1 MARAANRSPRI
12 GVALAGGGPLGVVYE
27 IGALVALEEAIP
39 QLRFTECVGYVGVSA
54 GGFVAAGLANGIGP
68 REQCRSFIE
77 NIGPRS
83 DVLDPAVMT
92 RPAWDE
98 FARRLRQLPGALAG
112 MALDALFGIGSR
124 GRVINQLGH
133 LLPIGMFSNRTVHEH
148 LSRVFSSRGRTN
160 DFRKLRRRLVI
171 VAVDLDSGEA
181 MPFGKPGH
189 DKVPISLAV
198 QASAALPGLFPPV
211 EIDGRFYV
219 DGALRK
225 TMHASVLLDEG
236 LDLLVCLN
244 PLVPWDGRPQAHPDA
259 PDARPRDTP
268 PPRLVDRGLPA
279 VMSQTFRS
287 LIHSRMELGMRGY
300 SHAYPGTDIVL
311 VEPRA
316 SDATIFFH
324 NPFSYSQRRW
334 MAQHAYAETRRW
346 LRSRRLAVGQ
356 TLARHGLAL
365 DDAVL
370 DDPRRT
376 LLDVRVPP
384 RGRAQQALRQLE
396 QTLDRLES
404 AQDATPSR

>member
-1 MARAANRSPRI
+1 MARAARRSPRI
-12 GVALAGGGPLGVVYE
+12 GIALAGGGPLGVVYE

-68 REQCRSFIE
+68 RELCRSFIE
-77 NIGPRS
+77 NTGPRS
-83 DVLDPAVMT
+83 DVLDPAAMV

-98 FARRLRQLPGALAG
+98 FSRRLRQLPGALAG

-124 GRVINQLGH
+124 GRVIDQLGH

-148 LSRVFSSRGRTN
+148 LSRVFSVRDRTN
-160 DFRKLRRRLVI
+160 DFRRLRRRLVI

-181 MPFGKPGH
+181 MLFGKPGN

-198 QASAALPGLFPPV
+198 QASTALPGLFPPV

-236 LDLLVCLN
+236 LDLLICLN
-244 PLVPWDGRPQAHPDA
+244 PLVPWDGRPLAHPDA
-259 PDARPRDTP
+259 PDARPQGVP

-300 SHAYPGTDIVL
+300 AHAYPDTDIVL

-346 LRSRRLAVGQ
+346 LRSRRHAVGA
-356 TLARHGLAL
+356 TLARHGLVL

-370 DDPRRT
+370 DDPGRT
-376 LLDVRVPP
+376 LLDIRVPP
-384 RGRAQQALRQLE
+384 RGRAQQALRRLE
-396 QTLDRLES
+396 RTLDRLES
-404 AQDATPSR
+404 AQNTAHLR

>member
-1 MARAANRSPRI
+1 MARTVEPSPRI

-68 REQCRSFIE
+68 RELCRSFIE

-83 DVLDPAVMT
+83 DVLDPAAMM

-112 MALDALFGIGSR
+112 MALDAMFGIGSR
-124 GRVINQLGH
+124 GRIINQFGQ
-133 LLPIGMFSNRTVHEH
+133 LLPIGMLSNRTVHEH
-148 LSRVFSSRGRTN
+148 LSRVFSVRGRTN
-160 DFRKLRRRLVI
+160 DFSKLRRRLVI

-181 MPFGKPGH
+181 MPFGAPGH
-189 DKVPISLAV
+189 DAVPISLAV
-198 QASAALPGLFPPV
+198 QASTALPGLFPPV

-236 LDLLVCLN
+236 LDLLICLN
-244 PLVPWDGRPQAHPDA
+244 PLVPWDGRPLGHSDA
-259 PDARPRDTP
+259 PDARPAGAAQ
-268 PPRLVDRGLPA
+268 PRLVDRGLPA
-279 VMSQTFRS
+279 VLSQTFRS
-287 LIHSRMELGMRGY
+287 LIHSRMELGMKGY
-300 SHAYPGTDIVL
+300 SHAYPDTDIVL

-346 LRSRRLAVGQ
+346 LRSHGHALAA
-356 TLARHGLAL
+356 TLKRHGLAL
-365 DDAVL
+365 DESVL

-376 LLDVRVPP
+376 LLDSRVPP
-384 RGRAQQALRQLE
+384 RGRAQQALRRLE

-404 AQDATPSR
+404 VQQAPRPR